1 MKLTIIQPSH
11 YRSKSERLPCKIK
24 KRRLIGLTLPYL
36 AALTPPGWE
45 VTLIDEQ
52 LTGLDFNAP
61 VDLVAVTTW
70 TINSLRAYEIA
81 DAFRRRGVPVVMGGP
96 HTYFYPD
103 ESAAHC
109 DAVGIGEGETIWPSM
124 LDDFANGRLQKF
136 YHAPILQDLGNLP
149 MPRYALLDLPKYG
162 SIKTYSVQTSRG
174 CPFECEFCSER
185 FYLGHRYRYRP
196 VQDVIEEIRQSRARY
211 VFFADSNFAGRPS
224 HTAELMEALIP
235 LKVHWSALWPAY
247 LCNDRKLM
255 DLAAKSGLLHLNLGM
270 ESIDRETLAGLK
282 KMNNKVAGH
291 GEILGN
297 LRKRDISYSLNFIFG
312 WDTEKEDIFASTL
325 AFLRNEKVPAAYF
338 NILTPHKGTPLYDR
352 MLAEDRIIDI
362 DDIGRWPGI
371 YCHIKPRYCTAA
383 ELEMRVKA
391 MYHEFYS
398 YSSMLARLPLPVT
411 QPRIASWIVNLEQRK
426 VSREGDKAESFDRY

>member
-1 MKLTIIQPSH
+1 MTVIQPSH
-11 YRSKSERLPCKIK
+11 YLSKSERSPCRIR

-45 VTLIDEQ
+45 VTLVDEQ
-52 LTGLDFNAP
+52 LAGLDFDAP
-61 VDLVAVTTW
+61 ADLVALTTW

-81 DAFRRRGVPVVMGGP
+81 DAFRERGVPVVMGGP

-109 DAVGIGEGETIWPSM
+109 DAVGIGEGETIWPLM
-124 LDDFANGRLQKF
+124 LDDFANGRLQKL
-136 YHAPILQDLGNLP
+136 YRAPILQDLDSLP
-149 MPRYALLDLPKYG
+149 MPRYDLLDLSRYG
-162 SIKTYSVQTSRG
+162 SIKTYSVQASRG

-185 FYLGHRYRYRP
+185 YYLGHRYRYRP
-196 VQDVIEEIRQSRARY
+196 VSDVIAEIRQSRARY
-211 VFFADSNFAGRPS
+211 IFFADSNFAGRPS

-247 LCNDRKLM
+247 LCNDRRLM
-255 DLAAKSGLLHLNLGM
+255 DLATKSGLLHLNIGM
-270 ESIDRETLAGLK
+270 ESIDRETLTGLK
-282 KMNNKVAGH
+282 KMSDKVARH
-291 GEILGN
+291 EEILGN

-325 AFLRNEKVPAAYF
+325 TFLREQKVPAAYF

-352 MLAEDRIIDI
+352 MKAEDRIIDI

-371 YCHIKPRYCTAA
+371 YCHIKPRYCTPS

-391 MYHEFYS
+391 MYREFYG
-398 YSSMLARLPLPVT
+398 YSSMLSRLPLPVT
-411 QPRIASWIVNLEQRK
+411 QARIASWIVNLEQGK
-426 VSREGDKAESFDRY
+426 ISREGDKAESFDHY